1 MHLEIKGVHYDV
13 SETTRDFFDKKLER
27 FSFAKDHIIDLL
39 FTITREKNAY
49 KIEANVNLR
58 WGTSSHVR
66 VDAFELYKGIE
77 ILFDKLENKLR
88 KEKEKIQEH

>member
-13 SETTRDFFDKKLER
+13 SETTKDFLEKKIER
-27 FSFAKDHIIDLL
+27 FSFAQDYIMDLL

-49 KIEANVNLR
+49 KIEANVHFK
-58 WGTSSHVR
+58 WGAASHVR
-66 VDAFELYKGIE
+66 VDAFELYKGLE
-77 ILFDKLENKLR
+77 ILFDKLENKLL

>member
-13 SETTRDFFDKKLER
+13 SETTKDYFDKKIER
-27 FSFAKDHIIDLL
+27 FAFARDYIIDLL

-49 KIEANVNLR
+49 KIEANINFR

-66 VDAFELYKGIE
+66 VDTFELYKGIE
-77 ILFDKLENKLR
+77 IIFDKIENKLL